1 MFQLIAVLLTGI
13 ISYFLPI
20 ILWDSSWV
28 EIIKIL
34 KGVYNDDIISSLNII
49 KKYGIQNNY
58 YEFFQ
63 EKLITLI
70 VLTFAILIVL
80 IIICTII
87 EKQVKQNKTNE

>member
-1 MFQLIAVLLTGI
+1 MFQLLAIVLTGI

-20 ILWDSSWV
+20 IMWDSSWI

-34 KGVYNDDIISSLNII
+34 KGVYDDDVIGSLNII

-58 YEFFQ
+58 YEFFR

-80 IIICTII
+80 ITICTEI
-87 EKQVKQNKTNE
+87 EKQTKQNKTNE